1 MKGSFMKEFSM
12 LTACIKTEQKK
23 LKHSHLWL
31 VFAAIPLLPTVLGGA
46 NYLNNQGL
54 LKAEWYSL
62 WTQHSLFYTNFFY
75 GPLIAIYCSYIWR
88 VEHLNY
94 NWNSLMTMPVSEKD
108 IFAAKLLMAL
118 RCTVILQ
125 LWVGLLFILSGKL
138 VGLPGFPPLEI
149 LLWLLRGSLGGMI
162 TAALQLVLSMV
173 IRSFA
178 VPIALA
184 LLGSVAGFLL
194 SSKGGGIFWPY
205 SLMMVGMNANKS
217 TDVLSS
223 PAGFAAGLCVFLVL
237 FTGIGIFYLKHKDV
251 HA

>member
-1 MKGSFMKEFSM
+1 M
-12 LTACIKTEQKK
+12 LTACIKTEQMK

-31 VFAAIPLLPTVLGGA
+31 VFLAIPLLPTVLGAG
-46 NYLNNQGL
+46 NYVNNIGI
-54 LKAEWYSL
+54 LKSEWYSL
-62 WTQHSLFYTNFFY
+62 WTQHSLFYANFFY

-94 NWNSLMTMPVSEKD
+94 NWNSLMTMPTAERD
-108 IFAAKLLMAL
+108 IFLAKLFLAL

-125 LWVGLLFILSGKL
+125 LWVGVLFAISGKL

-149 LLWLLRGSLGGMI
+149 LFWLLRGSLGGMV

-178 VPIALA
+178 LPIAIA
-184 LLGSVAGFLL
+184 LLGSVAGFLMT
-194 SSKGGGIFWPY
+194 SSGYGMIWPY
-205 SLMMVGMNANKS
+205 SLMMMGMNANKN
-217 TDVLSS
+217 TDALSS
-223 PAGFAAGLCVFLVL
+223 PAGFAAALCVFLVL
-237 FTGIGIFYLKHKDV
+237 FISMGIWYLKHKDV